1 MDAKAKRRYFDIRS
15 ALSAETPQKTAAHS
29 EFLRTGRISRNRR
42 DWLPEER
49 RYLTYEEV
57 AERTEKRLTAAGE
70 KTHERIN
77 AVHRTIR
84 FPKIVFS
91 RALSESPH
99 LGYCHVTAARTV
111 FERTAP
117 IHWSFYI
124 CNFLAEIGAD
134 EQFFERIRTDYD
146 RMYFAVALDLQP
158 TGEARINRT
167 VRDNGILF
175 RTSDPME
182 ALKNVLILGAPDA
195 ALRQVIRSL

>member
-1 MDAKAKRRYFDIRS
+1 MDAKAKRRYFDIRP
-15 ALSAETPQKTAAHS
+15 TPGAGEPPKAATHS

-57 AERTEKRLTAAGE
+57 AERTERRLSAAGE

-77 AVHRTIR
+77 AVHRAIR

-124 CNFLAEIGAD
+124 CNFLAEIGEA

-175 RTSDPME
+175 RTSDPQE
-182 ALKNVLILGAPDA
+182 ALKNVLILGAPDE
-195 ALRQVIRSL
+195 ALRAILRKL